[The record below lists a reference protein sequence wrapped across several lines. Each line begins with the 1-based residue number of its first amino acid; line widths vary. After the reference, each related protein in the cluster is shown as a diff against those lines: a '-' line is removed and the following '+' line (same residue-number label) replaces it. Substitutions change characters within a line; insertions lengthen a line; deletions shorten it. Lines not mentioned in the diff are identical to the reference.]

1 MEQSVTLW
9 TPPIVALFFRVL
21 RQKSTALAST
31 TGPVPIPLQHD
42 SPQLFEEDG
51 PVPFLPTQAACPI
64 SQPLMVGRAQGW
76 AQFSR
81 YGVPG
86 IVWQASEGIVS
97 EEVCLPQPFPKPL
110 DFVFLVSFDS
120 LHLFF
125 PGLPLAWSQP
135 ASFLIWATATVF
147 FWSVFSCIHVS
158 LHPVCRTARQKSFK
172 NRHCRPQVVLALPP
186 SLPSH
191 FIPLQA

>member
-1 MEQSVTLW
+1 MPLESSLTPIQGSDPIQLPHHAVPSFSLKIFSDGTVRDTLD
-9 TPPIVALFFRVL
+9 PSDSRPFFRVL

-42 SPQLFEEDG
+42 SLQLFEEDG

-64 SQPLMVGRAQGW
+64 SQPLMVGCAQGW

-125 PGLPLAWSQP
+125 PGPPLAWSQP
-135 ASFLIWATATVF
+135 ASFLIGATATVF

-158 LHPVCRTARQKSFK
+158 LHPVY
-172 NRHCRPQVVLALPP
+172 
-186 SLPSH
+186 
-191 FIPLQA
+191 